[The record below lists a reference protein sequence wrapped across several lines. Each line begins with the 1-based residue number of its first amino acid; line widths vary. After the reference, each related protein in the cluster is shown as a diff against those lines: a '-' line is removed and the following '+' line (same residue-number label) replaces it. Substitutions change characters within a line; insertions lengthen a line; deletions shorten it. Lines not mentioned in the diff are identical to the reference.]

1 MRPVVAGPVPQVLG
15 GRIVPTRQEVY
26 HFGATAGDARFSPGA
41 LPVWADFNDG
51 EIVYGF
57 PDLEGQ
63 RFKIAFDAH
72 GPVVDPDTESRQV
85 GADGI
90 ARAREYP
97 ASGFPPWPGPR

>member
-63 RFKIAFDAH
+63 GFKIAFDAH